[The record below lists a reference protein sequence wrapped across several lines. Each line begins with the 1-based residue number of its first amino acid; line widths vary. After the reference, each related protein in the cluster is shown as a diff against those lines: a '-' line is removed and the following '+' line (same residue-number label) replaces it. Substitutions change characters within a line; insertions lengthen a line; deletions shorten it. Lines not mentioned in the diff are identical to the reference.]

1 MCLATA
7 YLNKCSKAPI
17 LKDIAHIQFSGDS
30 VEMETLFG
38 EERVIPARVLEV
50 DFSTSKIILDVSTIE
65 GDHNKGDE
73 RELKRGEAQWLKI
86 SLRKMCARQ

>member
-7 YLNKCSKAPI
+7 YLNKGGNEPI
-17 LKDIAHIQFSGDS
+17 LRDIAHMRFDGDS

-38 EERVIPARVLEV
+38 EEKVIPGRVLEV

-65 GDHNKGDE
+65 GDSNKGD
-73 RELKRGEAQWLKI
+73 KA
-86 SLRKMCARQ
+86 